1 MSFFKYFIGIIIT
14 TSLLFFGFSLI
25 AEDKID
31 QRNFADKM
39 IHYFFSNVSVPFT
52 LRNYLSSFTVP
63 KFEFN
68 EETKFI

>member
-1 MSFFKYFIGIIIT
+1 MGFLSILFRLYYYFP
-14 TSLLFFGFSLI
+14 LFFGFSLI

-39 IHYFFSNVSVPFT
+39 IHFSFQMLQFHYV
-52 LRNYLSSFTVP
+52 RKYLSSFTVP

-68 EETKFI
+68 EN